1 MIILTLTAGAIHA
14 QDLSNVKEEQPVKI
28 SGSFNSTGIGYHA
41 YGIENR
47 RDPFNWYM
55 TAGLSISLYGWSIPF
70 SFTYSNQDHSFSQ
83 PFNRYGVAP
92 EYKWVKTYI
101 GYNSMNFSRYTLAGH
116 VFLGGGVEL
125 TPGKFKVSAMYGRLN
140 EEIVRDSLNLS
151 VYKRMGYGLKIG
163 YADKGDA
170 VDVILFH
177 ARDELNSEIITS
189 DELKPQ
195 ENLVMSITG
204 RKKITERIFVA
215 AEYATSALTR
225 DIRADGEAGENGIF
239 KLSTPLFQSSATTE
253 YYNAFNSS
261 INYGGKSFSI
271 NAAFERVDPG
281 YTTLG
286 AYYFNND
293 LQNITLGGTVKL
305 LEQKV
310 NIAVNGGV
318 QKNNLDDTE
327 VSDMERVVGNIN
339 ISYVPDQ
346 QWNINTSYSNF
357 TTFTNIRPRF
367 DPFFQNE
374 LDTLNFYQINQN
386 ASAIIGYSFG
396 SKENRKSIFFS
407 GTCQIMEE
415 EQSDLEGTRNSN
427 FINSNIAYRFGI
439 TPLDLSVSVAANFN
453 RNSMAEM
460 NSTAYGPVA
469 TLSKTFFEKK
479 LRAGLTGTF
488 NQVLTDEKLS
498 SKIMNLRLN
507 GSYRLKKKHKV
518 SFFFNMLRRF
528 ATEQSSQQFNEFT
541 GQVSYGYSF

>member
-1 MIILTLTAGAIHA
+1 MIILIFTAGFSHA
-14 QDLSNVKEEQPVKI
+14 QDLSNVAEEQPLKI

-47 RDPFNWYM
+47 RDPLNWFLN
-55 TAGLSISLYGWSIPF
+55 AGLNISLYGWSIPF
-70 SFTYSNQDHSFSQ
+70 SFTYSNQDHAFSQ

-92 EYKWVKTYI
+92 EYKWIKTYI
-101 GYNSMNFSRYTLAGH
+101 GYNSMSFSRYTLAGH

-125 TPGKFKVSAMYGRLN
+125 TPGKFKLNAMYGRLN
-140 EEIVRDSLNLS
+140 EEIIGDSLNPS
-151 VYKRMGYGLKIG
+151 VFKRMGYGLKVG

-177 ARDELNSEIITS
+177 ARDELNSEIFIS
-189 DELKPQ
+189 DDVKPQ

-204 RKKITERIFVA
+204 RKKITERIFIA

-225 DIRADGEAGENGIF
+225 DVRSDEETDGSGIF

-261 INYGGKSFSI
+261 INYGGKSFSVH
-271 NAAFERVDPG
+271 AAFERVDPG

-310 NIAVNGGV
+310 NIAVNGGL

-327 VSDMERVVGNIN
+327 VNATERMVVNIN

-346 QWNINTSYSNF
+346 QWNINTTYSNF

-386 ASAIIGYSFG
+386 ASATIGYSFG
-396 SKENRKSIFFS
+396 SKENCKSMFFS
-407 GTCQIMEE
+407 GTYQVMEE
-415 EQSDLEGTRNSN
+415 EQSNLEASRNSN
-427 FINSNIAYRFGI
+427 FINSNLAYRFGI
-439 TPLDLSVSVAANFN
+439 TPLNLSVSLAANFN
-453 RNSMAEM
+453 RNSMVEM
-460 NSTAYGPVA
+460 TSTAYGPVA
-469 TLSKTFFEKK
+469 TISKTFFEKK

-498 SKIMNLRLN
+498 SKIMNVRLN
-507 GSYRLKKKHKV
+507 GSYSLKKKHNV

-541 GQVSYGYSF
+541 GQVSYGYVF